1 MDEEKCNG
9 NDDHGHQGQF
19 PTSKEHDSQKHKKP
33 WDVSKRPG
41 DTDDQGVLENIQIV
55 GETRNEIS
63 CFGTG
68 EERKGKAHHVV
79 EKPLTESGNEP
90 LDQVT
95 DAVVLS
101 EEEDPFESE
110 DNDQSQSNQ
119 EILFQLGLISIDNP
133 VHNVFGVIDWCGGED
148 VETHHAD
155 QAEKNQ
161 PLVGQ
166 DQLNQPDESGS
177 LFTFR
182 FRHHCFL

>member
-1 MDEEKCNG
+1 M
-9 NDDHGHQGQF
+9 
-19 PTSKEHDSQKHKKP
+19 
-33 WDVSKRPG
+33 
-41 DTDDQGVLENIQIV
+41 
-55 GETRNEIS
+55 
-63 CFGTG
+63 
-68 EERKGKAHHVV
+68 V
-79 EKPLTESGNEP
+79 EKSLTKPGYQS

-95 DAVVLS
+95 DAVILS
-101 EEEDPFESE
+101 KKEDPFESE

-133 VHNVFGVIDWCGGED
+133 VDNVFGVIDRCGGED

-177 LFTFR
+177 LFTFG
-182 FRHHCFL
+182 FRHHYFL